1 MTSTAALWSVSQGT
15 ARSLEIGPGA
25 RELRVT
31 QGSVWLT
38 GQGTSHEP
46 AQDLWLK
53 EGQSISLASGSRIVL
68 EGYAGAQF
76 QLLVPPCDSRRANLF
91 LRMSSKLSSLV
102 S

>member
-15 ARSLEIGPGA
+15 ARSLRIGPGA
-25 RELRVT
+25 RELHVT
-31 QGSVWLT
+31 HGCLWLT
-38 GQGTSHEP
+38 GQGTALVP
-46 AQDLWLK
+46 AQDLWLN
-53 EGQSISLASGSRIVL
+53 EGQSVSLASGSRIVL

-76 QLLVPPCDSRRANLF
+76 QLLVPPCESRPASLL